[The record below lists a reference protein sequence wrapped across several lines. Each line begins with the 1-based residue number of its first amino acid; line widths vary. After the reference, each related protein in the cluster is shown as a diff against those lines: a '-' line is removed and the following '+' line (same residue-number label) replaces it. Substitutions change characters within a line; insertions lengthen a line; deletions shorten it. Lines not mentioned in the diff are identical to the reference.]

1 MAKGQ
6 WPSADF
12 PSVSGFS
19 VDIPGMVP
27 DAYACSDRKLIR
39 RNVMFG
45 LGFPELL
52 VIMVIILLIF
62 GAGRLGDIG
71 SGLGKAIRGFKDS
84 VAGKDAI
91 DVTPKKDTDSRKD
104 KA

>member
-1 MAKGQ
+1 
-6 WPSADF
+6 
-12 PSVSGFS
+12 
-19 VDIPGMVP
+19 
-27 DAYACSDRKLIR
+27 
-39 RNVMFG
+39 MFG

-52 VIMVIILLIF
+52 VILVIVMLIF

-91 DVTPKKDTDSRKD
+91 DVTPKKDKD
-104 KA
+104 KS

>member
-1 MAKGQ
+1 M
-6 WPSADF
+6 
-12 PSVSGFS
+12 VSDSYTGLDEIL
-19 VDIPGMVP
+19 V
-27 DAYACSDRKLIR
+27 IR

-45 LGFPELL
+45 LGLPELL

-62 GAGRLGDIG
+62 GAGRLGDLG

-91 DVTPKKDTDSRKD
+91 DVTPKKDADSK
-104 KA
+104 KEKS